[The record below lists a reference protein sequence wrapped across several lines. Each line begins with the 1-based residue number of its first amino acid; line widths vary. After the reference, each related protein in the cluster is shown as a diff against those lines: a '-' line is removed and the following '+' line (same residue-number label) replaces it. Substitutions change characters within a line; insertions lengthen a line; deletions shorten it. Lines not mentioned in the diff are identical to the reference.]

1 MYRAWVCGAYAIL
14 TFMTTPHQVLYI
26 HGGVTFPTHE
36 EYLTFLRTKEI
47 TLDRLRATRY
57 WKERLQDTLGSA
69 YDVLA
74 PRMPNGTN
82 AVYAEWEL
90 WFSRILP
97 VLNDGL
103 ILIGHSLGGVFLARY
118 LSEHQSLVKLRA
130 TMLVAAPFREGDLGE
145 SLNGFLPPSDLSLL
159 DTQGGDLFIY
169 HSTDDPV
176 VPFTHGELYAKAL
189 PRATFR
195 TCEGMGHF
203 NVESFP
209 ALEADLRALAVI

>member
-1 MYRAWVCGAYAIL
+1 
-14 TFMTTPHQVLYI
+14 MTQQVVFI
-26 HGGVTFPTHE
+26 HGGITFPTYE

-57 WKERLQDTLGSA
+57 WKNRLQDTLGSE

-74 PRMPNGTN
+74 PRMPNRTN

-97 VLNDGL
+97 VLSDGVV
-103 ILIGHSLGGVFLARY
+103 LIGHSLGAVFLARY
-118 LSEHQSLVKLRA
+118 LSEHQSPVKIRT
-130 TMLVAAPFREGDLGE
+130 TMLVAAPYLDDDPEE
-145 SLNGFLPPSDLSLL
+145 PLNGFVPPADLSLL
-159 DTQGGDLFIY
+159 DTQGGDLFLY

-176 VPFTHGELYAKAL
+176 VPYAHSELYAQTL
-189 PRATFR
+189 PRATLR
-195 TCEGMGHF
+195 TCTGMGHF

-209 ALEADLRALAVI
+209 AHEADIRALAVT